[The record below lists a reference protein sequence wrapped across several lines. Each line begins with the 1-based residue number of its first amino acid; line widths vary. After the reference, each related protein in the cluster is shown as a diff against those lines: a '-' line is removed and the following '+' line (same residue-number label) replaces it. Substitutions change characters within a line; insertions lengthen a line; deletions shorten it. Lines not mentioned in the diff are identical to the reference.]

1 METKDIEKKLND
13 YLNILNDI
21 SVKLE
26 IDVKNKRIEELE
38 SISSD
43 TSFWNDM
50 ESAKNVL
57 SELKVLKEVCNKYN
71 NIYSSVNT
79 LLEMLELELNDEDID
94 GLLSEVN
101 EIENSLEKLKL
112 YALLNGEFDSNNA
125 YVEIHS
131 GAGGTESNDWANMLL
146 RMYTRYFDKND
157 YKYEII
163 SRQDGEEVGI
173 KGCTLLVKGYYA
185 FGYLKGE
192 TGVHRLVRIS
202 PFDSNSR
209 RHTSFASVLVTP
221 EINKKLEVEI
231 KESDLRID
239 VYRSSGCGGQG
250 VNTTDSAV
258 RITHIPTGIVTSS
271 QVERSQLR
279 NKEIALEM
287 LKNKLYILNQKE
299 FNDKIKD
306 LKGDVMDVNFGSA
319 VRSYVMCPYTLV
331 KDTRTNYETSNVD
344 KVLDGDI
351 QEFLEEYLK
360 LQQSLIAFCL
370 HFFMQNILNIE
381 KQQEFC
387 YNYIGVCSKK

>member
-1 METKDIEKKLND
+1 METKDIEKKLTY
-13 YLNILNDI
+13 YLDVLNDI
-21 SVKLE
+21 GAKLE
-26 IDVKNKRIEELE
+26 IDHKNKRVSELE
-38 SISSD
+38 KITSD
-43 TSFWNDM
+43 SSFWNDM
-50 ESAKNVL
+50 ESAKNIL
-57 SELKVLKEVCNKYN
+57 GELKGLKDICTKYN
-71 NIYSSVNT
+71 NLYSSINT
-79 LLEMLELELNDEDID
+79 LIEMLNLELSEEDLNSIIVEVSKIDE
-94 GLLSEVN
+94 E
-101 EIENSLEKLKL
+101 LEKLKL
-112 YALLNGEFDSNNA
+112 FVMLSGEFDSNNA

-146 RMYTRYFDKND
+146 RMYARYFDKND

-185 FGYLKGE
+185 YGYLKGE

-231 KESDLRID
+231 KDSDLRID

-271 QVERSQLR
+271 QMERSQLR

-351 QEFLEEYLK
+351 QDFLEEYLK
-360 LQQSLIAFCL
+360 
-370 HFFMQNILNIE
+370 
-381 KQQEFC
+381 K
-387 YNYIGVCSKK
+387 